1 MKISVIIPTY
11 KPQAYLWECLD
22 SVVAQTFP
30 KEDFELILVLNGC
43 TEPWKSQIQEYMDS
57 KMKGMNVKFIHT
69 EQGGV
74 SNARNMAL
82 DVAEGDYITF
92 IDDDDFVSC
101 NYLEGLY
108 EKASLD
114 TITLCY
120 PYAFIDGHPETQL
133 PYGVTSEYHSIC
145 RKGRMPY
152 YVVRRYF
159 GGPWMKLI
167 PRCYIGHRRFDVR
180 FRNGEDSLFMFLIS
194 DCFNYIAATGMD
206 CKYYRRYREDSAYT
220 MKHSR
225 LYILK
230 NSCLMSWVYT
240 RVFFSKPFNYSFRL
254 YVIRLLGVMK
264 TIIKNK

>member
-108 EKASLD
+108 EKADIFTISLAKMVAFD
-114 TITLCY
+114 DVSRTVLKHRIYNVFEKYESKKNVSVNQVRKYLC
-120 PYAFIDGHPETQL
+120 
-133 PYGVTSEYHSIC
+133 
-145 RKGRMPY
+145 
-152 YVVRRYF
+152 
-159 GGPWMKLI
+159 GPCIKLI
-167 PRCYIGHRRFDVR
+167 PKEIVGNRRFDVS
-180 FRNGEDSLFMFLIS
+180 FKNGEDSLFMYLVS
-194 DCFNYIAATGMD
+194 DKYKRFSFTSNNAI
-206 CKYYRRYREDSAYT
+206 YYRRIRENSACTMYRS
-220 MKHSR
+220 
-225 LYILK
+225 
-230 NSCLMSWVYT
+230 N
-240 RVFFSKPFNYSFRL
+240 FRRTING
-254 YVIRLLGVMK
+254 IRLLYNVLKIYVPNFWRYNLLFSITTMVS
-264 TIIKNK
+264 TINGIRH